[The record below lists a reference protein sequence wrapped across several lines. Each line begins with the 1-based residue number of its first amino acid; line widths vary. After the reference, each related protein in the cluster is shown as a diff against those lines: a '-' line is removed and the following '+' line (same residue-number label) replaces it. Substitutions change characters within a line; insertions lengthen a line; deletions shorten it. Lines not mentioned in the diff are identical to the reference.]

1 MGRAVKGEGR
11 GRGREEERGDRAK
24 IGFASPTFAKKFPA
38 SGRRGKAPPPNLPI
52 STFYLHLAANQSLN
66 NTLAPLEMSYKLQ
79 KTSIKADSSTQ
90 KTCSKTHVRASSK
103 NQNFPGVE
111 IPDPRPKGRRV

>member
-38 SGRRGKAPPPNLPI
+38 SGRRGKAPPPRI
-52 STFYLHLAANQSLN
+52 SQ
-66 NTLAPLEMSYKLQ
+66 
-79 KTSIKADSSTQ
+79 
-90 KTCSKTHVRASSK
+90 
-103 NQNFPGVE
+103 
-111 IPDPRPKGRRV
+111 